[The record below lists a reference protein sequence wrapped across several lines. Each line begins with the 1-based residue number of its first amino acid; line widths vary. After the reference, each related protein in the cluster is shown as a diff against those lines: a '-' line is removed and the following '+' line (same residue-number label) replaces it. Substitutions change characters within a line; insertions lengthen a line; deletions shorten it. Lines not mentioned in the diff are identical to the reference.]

1 MPGRTAVPNV
11 RALPA
16 STVPPVELPAPPEQL
31 AARAAELLGWRG
43 VVLPPMS
50 LLGRRVVPVAEL
62 LPDRHA
68 ERLCWGVGPVT
79 DRTAVSTW
87 VWPEMLGRVPPPA
100 VRLVGVLAP
109 ARHWRTA
116 LTSAVPFA
124 RLCSSATVLPSAVT
138 VAEDYVTNGMLRSR
152 LYGVAVLTADPDGAV
167 GLELP
172 GPAEEDRV
180 IDVDLA
186 TSSAVRWMHEVLYDR
201 VLATT
206 PAPAD

>member
-1 MPGRTAVPNV
+1 MPGRTAVQNV

-16 STVPPVELPAPPEQL
+16 STVPPAELPAPAEQL

-43 VVLPPMS
+43 LVLPPMS
-50 LLGRRVVPVAEL
+50 LLGRRVVPVVEL
-62 LPDRHA
+62 VPDRHA

-79 DRTAVSTW
+79 DRTTVSTW
-87 VWPEMLGRVPPPA
+87 VWPEMVGRVPPPA

-109 ARHWRTA
+109 ARHWRSA

-124 RLCSSATVLPSAVT
+124 RICSAAVVLPALVT
-138 VAEDYVTNGMLRSR
+138 TGDDYVTNGMLRAR
-152 LYGVAVLTADPDGAV
+152 LYGVGVLTADPDGAV

-172 GPAEEDRV
+172 GSTDEDRV

-186 TSSAVRWMHEVLYDR
+186 TSPAVRWMHEVLYDR
-201 VLATT
+201 VLAMT
-206 PAPAD
+206 AASAD